1 MATLSK
7 NWITE
12 KLIDFEYKK
21 YILLAYLQEVS
32 RHFELN
38 QLYPDLSELILHYH
52 NTKSL
57 KENKKQLFDAFPQQ
71 MKSIDVR
78 HFFIQYEKLLEDDQL
93 MKEIESIIDYSIPKF
108 EHYLNEGRQIYDFIE
123 KHLEIF
129 PIGVIPLN
137 TDYGYLLLKGGKR
150 SDTNVFEYQITLFE
164 KPGEKYRAIHT
175 SFVRSYS
182 STFTNTF
189 DFIKTDLIRE
199 NSKLPNPAAYAIET
213 ELDIP
218 LHETF
223 LPIAK
228 RTLVRYVAA
237 A

>member
-21 YILLAYLQEVS
+21 YILLAYLQEVNK
-32 RHFELN
+32 HFELN
-38 QLYPDLSELILHYH
+38 RLYPDMSELISHYH
-52 NTKSL
+52 NTKIL
-57 KENKKQLFDAFPQQ
+57 KENKKQLFDSFPQQ
-71 MKSIDVR
+71 MKKVDVQ
-78 HFFIQYEKLLEDDQL
+78 HFFIQYEKLLQDDEL
-93 MKEIESIIDYSIPKF
+93 MKEIENIIDYSIPKF
-108 EHYLNEGRQIYDFIE
+108 EHYLNEGKQIYEFAE
-123 KHLEIF
+123 KHMEIF

-137 TDYGYLLLKGGKR
+137 TDYGYLFLKGGKQNE
-150 SDTNVFEYQITLFE
+150 TNVFEYRITIFE
-164 KPGEKYRAIHT
+164 QPTEKYRGINT
-175 SFVRSYS
+175 SFVKAYNF
-182 STFTNTF
+182 TFTNTF
-189 DFIKTDLIRE
+189 ESIKTDLLRS
-199 NSKLPNPAAYAIET
+199 NKNFPNPAAYAIET
-213 ELDIP
+213 DLNLP